1 MCKDCLAEGEEC
13 IECRQNKSS
22 GNLRLTHTPLI
33 FVLALLVI
41 GVPGVFFLTRYKPAP
56 YHPSVAE
63 RFHKD
68 SAGSSPALN
77 HEQLSI
83 NPVRP
88 GVVSGSKMLPELG
101 VRARARQVNL
111 AVENKPEPGQ
121 RFDSDSFM
129 DSLAFCSKPFSVVP
143 PETPYGNSA
152 AVPMI
157 KEHNQSASSTI
168 SDKTSPLKKTMA
180 SNLITAK
187 KPSGKTGKK
196 TLRVASSGKKYKSN
210 TLAGRLFGN
219 NRFSKY
225 HLDRVPTSSK
235 IITLSFDGDH
245 LNNCV
250 APVLEVLE
258 KNGIKANIFLTG
270 KFIQLFPESVL
281 AIYRAGH
288 EIGNHSW
295 NHPHLTQYEQNR
307 TQKTRANITR
317 EYFLS
322 QLQRTS
328 DAYVKLTGSHFQPFW
343 RAPFGEHNL
352 QIRTW
357 AYSAGYLHIG
367 WTRGYDTMDWMIDP
381 RGKYYLSPQK
391 LEKKLLDDLKNPGHK
406 IILMHLGSKRPDPS
420 QRPYTIL
427 NDFIAKAR
435 EKGYRFATVSDVMK
449 ENAGFQMASGTP

>member
-1 MCKDCLAEGEEC
+1 M
-13 IECRQNKSS
+13 
-22 GNLRLTHTPLI
+22 
-33 FVLALLVI
+33 
-41 GVPGVFFLTRYKPAP
+41 
-56 YHPSVAE
+56 
-63 RFHKD
+63 
-68 SAGSSPALN
+68 
-77 HEQLSI
+77 
-83 NPVRP
+83 
-88 GVVSGSKMLPELG
+88 
-101 VRARARQVNL
+101 QVNL
-111 AVENKPEPGQ
+111 VRANQLEPGPYL
-121 RFDSDSFM
+121 DSDNFM
-129 DSLAFCSKPFSVVP
+129 DSLTFYRKPFCIVP
-143 PETPYGNSA
+143 PETPYCETT
-152 AVPMI
+152 VITI
-157 KEHNQSASSTI
+157 KNETSQPGSPTISGTISLHKKAKALNKTARNSST
-168 SDKTSPLKKTMA
+168 K
-180 SNLITAK
+180 N
-187 KPSGKTGKK
+187 TGKK
-196 TLRVASSGKKYKSN
+196 TRRLASSRKNKYKSN

-250 APVLEVLE
+250 APVLEILD
-258 KNGIKANIFLTG
+258 KNGVKANIFLTG

-307 TQKTRANITR
+307 TQKTRPNITR
-317 EYFLS
+317 DYFLS

-328 DAYVKLTGSHFQPFW
+328 DAYVQLTGSHFQPFW

-435 EKGYRFATVSDVMK
+435 EKGYRFSTVSDVMK